1 MCDGVCVC
9 AAWVCLHVCVYVRCE
24 TLHYDTSALPDMSV
38 IFVFHNEARSALLRS
53 IRSVV
58 GRTPPELLREIV
70 LVDDFSDAGACA
82 RVCVCVEGR

>member
-1 MCDGVCVC
+1 
-9 AAWVCLHVCVYVRCE
+9 
-24 TLHYDTSALPDMSV
+24 MSV